1 MQKSVEIQVNEK
13 TFKLGF
19 GLEVFMN
26 LGEIWGFDTLEE
38 VNERFQVLTQ
48 FVPGKTSLSNM
59 KVMSEIVEA
68 MVSGNSDNVEFVSA
82 REIRCLDIQQF
93 QNVIINLVNGFS
105 QNMPQNTVGDDYES
119 EKKLKAQGKN
129 KSRPLGTK

>member
-1 MQKSVEIQVNEK
+1 MAKSIEIKVNGK

-48 FVPGKTSLSNM
+48 FEPGKTSLSNM

-68 MVSGNSDNVEFVSA
+68 MVSGHVDNKEFVTA
-82 REIRCLDIQQF
+82 REIRCLDIKQF
-93 QNVIINLVNGFS
+93 EQVIINLVNGFS
-105 QNMPQNTVGDDYES
+105 QNMPQAREDDADET
-119 EKKLKAQGKN
+119 EKKQEAQGRN
-129 KSRPLGTK
+129 TSQPLGTN